1 MDKIILLA
9 LSGGFGIL
17 IGYFLR
23 KIVAENKVV
32 SAETRA
38 KKIIEDAEK
47 EAANKKKEVLL
58 ETKDTLI
65 KERIELEKEFK
76 GRRTELS
83 LFEKRLRQKEENLER
98 RTDIMEKKEEDIN
111 QKLRDAV
118 KKIENVDQK
127 EKEYKT
133 LIEEEK
139 RKLETISGLT
149 VQDAKKILLAD
160 LKDEVVHES
169 GLMIKQMQ
177 DEAREVA
184 EKKARDIITLAIQRC
199 AVDQVVDST
208 VSVIS
213 LPNEEM
219 KGRIIGREGRNIRAL
234 ENATG
239 INLIVDDTPEAVILS
254 GFDSVRREIARIT
267 LERLISDGRIHPAR
281 IEELVEKVKKEVEA
295 TIYEEGENAVFEAG
309 IRGIHPEEIKLLG
322 RLKYRTSYGQNVL
335 QHSKEVAY
343 LAGVLASE
351 LKVDPATAKRAG
363 LLHDIG
369 KAVDHDQEG
378 THAQLGAALA
388 KKYNESPVIVSAI
401 SSHHDD
407 LTPQNMEAVLIQV
420 ADSISGSRPGARR
433 ETLENY
439 VKRLE
444 KLEKIADA
452 FSGVEKAFAIQAGR
466 EVRVIVK
473 SDIVSDAD
481 ATLLARDLAKKIEAE
496 LEYPGQIKITVI
508 RETRV
513 VDYAK

>member
-1 MDKIILLA
+1 MDKIIYLIL
-9 LSGGFGIL
+9 GGGIGVL
-17 IGYFLR
+17 IGYYLR
-23 KIVAENKVV
+23 KMAAENKVV
-32 SAETRA
+32 SAESRA
-38 KKIIEDAEK
+38 KKIVEEAEK
-47 EAANKKKEVLL
+47 EAVNKKKEILL

-65 KERIELEKEFK
+65 KEKIELEKEFK
-76 GRRTELS
+76 GRRTELVV
-83 LFEKRLRQKEENLER
+83 FEKRLRQKEESLDR
-98 RTDIMEKKEEDIN
+98 KTDAIEKKEEDIN
-111 QKLRDAV
+111 QKLKDITKRL
-118 KKIENVDQK
+118 ENLDQK
-127 EKEYKT
+127 DKEIKV
-133 LIEEEK
+133 LIEEERK
-139 RKLETISGLT
+139 KLEMISGLT
-149 VQDAKKILLAD
+149 VEDAKKMLLLE
-160 LKDEVVHES
+160 LKDEVTHES
-169 GLMIKQMQ
+169 GLMIKQIQ
-177 DEAREVA
+177 DEAKETA
-184 EKKARDIITLAIQRC
+184 EKKARDIVTLAIQRC

-267 LERLISDGRIHPAR
+267 LEKLISDGRIHPAR

-335 QHSKEVAY
+335 QHSKEVAH

-351 LKVDPATAKRAG
+351 LKVDVTIAKRAG

-378 THAQLGAALA
+378 THPQLGADLA
-388 KKYNESPVIVSAI
+388 KKYNEAPVIVNAI
-401 SSHHDD
+401 ASHHDD
-407 LTPQNMEAVLIQV
+407 IPPQNIEAVLVQV

-444 KLEKIADA
+444 KLEKIADTFA
-452 FSGVEKAFAIQAGR
+452 GVEKAFAIQAGR

-473 SDIVSDAD
+473 SDIVNDTDA
-481 ATLLARDLAKKIEAE
+481 AILARDLAKKVEAE